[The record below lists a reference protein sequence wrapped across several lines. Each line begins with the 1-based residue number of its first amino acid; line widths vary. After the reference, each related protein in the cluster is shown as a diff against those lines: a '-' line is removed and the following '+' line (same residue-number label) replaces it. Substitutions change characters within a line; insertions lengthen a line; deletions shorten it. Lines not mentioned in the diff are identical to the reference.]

1 MHCNEERSQALQNE
15 GKEEM
20 MNFNVYLK
28 KDTGQKVT
36 KIAKILHRSRNSIV
50 NEALEEWLGRNSEDK
65 WPKNFFDF
73 SPIEDTP
80 DFESFRQDL
89 KNNVSEDPLA

>member
-1 MHCNEERSQALQNE
+1 
-15 GKEEM
+15 

-36 KIAKILHRSRNSIV
+36 QIAKKLHRSRNSIV
-50 NEALEEWLGRNSEDK
+50 NEALEEWLGKHTKAR

-73 SPIEDTP
+73 SPIKDTP
-80 DFESFRQDL
+80 DFKSFRNDL
-89 KNNVSEDPLA
+89 KDSVSEDPLE